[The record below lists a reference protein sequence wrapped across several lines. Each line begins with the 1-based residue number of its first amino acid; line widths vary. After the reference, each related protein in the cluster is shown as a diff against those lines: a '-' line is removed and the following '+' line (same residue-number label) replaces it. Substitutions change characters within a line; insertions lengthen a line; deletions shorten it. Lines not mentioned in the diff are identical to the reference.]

1 MNGIELVHVHYT
13 QDKPSDPLRMELL
26 GYGTV
31 AHSATVKE
39 RVLNVINHKVTTSEQ
54 IAQINY
60 MLGETF
66 ANAVLSFC
74 QMRQV
79 DLATQVDLISSH
91 GQRLWHLPLPE
102 LLEPQESMRTNLDM
116 AEMAII
122 SARTG
127 KTTVANFCVGEQ
139 AYGRQGAPLFGVT
152 KALMLVHPT
161 HARACQSLGDI
172 ATVCFIP
179 ADDVEG
185 CYEFDIG
192 PGMLLINTAVGYLT
206 DGQIAND
213 NGGVMASRGT
223 VSQDVVDEFLASP
236 YFVHGIPKT
245 CGVEIFSNA
254 TAYDLCERMSDEG
267 LSADDCIATLTRITA
282 KSIVDGYRIHSL
294 RSGIDE
300 MFVYGEGS
308 HNAVILDY
316 IKENM
321 PAVEIKQLDETG
333 IPGGANE
340 AIAVAQLGLDCVFG
354 RPYMVPQRVETR
366 APAVIGQIQ
375 PGRNWRT
382 LVQRVAKFWD
392 GERLDGGADC
402 VMQLEIIRNGL
413 VWYS

>member
-1 MNGIELVHVHYT
+1 MNGIEVVHVHYT
-13 QDKPSDPLRMELL
+13 QNNPSDPLRMELL
-26 GYGTV
+26 NYATI
-31 AHSATVKE
+31 AHSPIVKE
-39 RVLNVINHKVTTSEQ
+39 RVMNVINHKVTTSEQ

-66 ANAVLSFC
+66 AYAVLSFC
-74 QMRQV
+74 ESRQI

-91 GQRLWHLPLPE
+91 GQRLWHLPLPD
-102 LLEPQESMRTNLDM
+102 LTDASDSMRTNLEM

-127 KTTVANFCVGEQ
+127 KTTVTNFCVGEQ

-161 HARACQSLGDI
+161 HSRACQSLGDI

-185 CYEFDIG
+185 YYEFDIG

-206 DGQIAND
+206 DGQVGND
-213 NGGVMASRGT
+213 NQGAIARTGTAS
-223 VSQDVVDEFLASP
+223 QYMVDEFLASP
-236 YFVHGIPKT
+236 YFAHGIPKT
-245 CGVEIFSNA
+245 CGMENFNNA
-254 TAYDLCERMSDEG
+254 TAYDLCERMSDDGFSVE
-267 LSADDCIATLTRITA
+267 DCIATLTRITA
-282 KSIVDGYRIHSL
+282 QSIVDGYRTHAP
-294 RSGIDE
+294 RHGIDE

-308 HNAVILDY
+308 SNPVILNY
-316 IKENM
+316 IKEEM
-321 PAVEIKQLDETG
+321 PAIQIKQLDETG
-333 IPGGANE
+333 IPGAANE

-354 RPYMVPQRVETR
+354 RPSIVPQRVETR

-375 PGRNWRT
+375 PGRNWRN
-382 LVQRVAKFWD
+382 LVQRVAMFWE

-402 VMQLEIIRNGL
+402 VMQLEVIRNGL
-413 VWYS
+413 VGHL